1 MVCHSSRDVWHDIH
15 MNSRSFI
22 SNYLK
27 QFPERAMVK
36 LQRNQIVKTE
46 LNGHWLLGKV
56 ESVDASL
63 ANIFFISENRFEWI
77 YRGSTRLHPLF
88 ELLANAE
95 ARKNQGATR
104 PTHNLAHIHKKNAPY
119 VEYTRG
125 VEPDPPAPPTP
136 PAQSTRSLGGNV
148 QVIFTVFKNGILF
161 IIIVYVNTIYLN
173 IIYHRLLL

>member
-15 MNSRSFI
+15 MNSRAFV

-36 LQRNQIVKTE
+36 LQRGQTVKTE
-46 LNGHWLLGKV
+46 LNGDWFQGRV
-56 ESVDASL
+56 ETVDASL
-63 ANIFFISENRFEWI
+63 AHIFFPSENRFEWI

-104 PTHNLAHIHKKNAPY
+104 PTHNMALIHKKKNTPY

-125 VEPDPPAPPTP
+125 DVDASSVTSNAP
-136 PAQSTRSLGGNV
+136 SLAN
-148 QVIFTVFKNGILF
+148 TNEVFDCF
-161 IIIVYVNTIYLN
+161 FIYLS
-173 IIYHRLLL
+173 ILCLLIY

>member
-15 MNSRSFI
+15 PNSRPFV

-36 LQRNQIVKTE
+36 LQRGQSVKTE
-46 LNGHWLLGKV
+46 LDGEWFQCRV

-63 ANIFFISENRFEWI
+63 AYIHFVAANRFEWI

-95 ARKNQGATR
+95 ARKSQGATR
-104 PTHNLAHIHKKNAPY
+104 PTHNLSLVHKRKNTPY
-119 VEYTRG
+119 V
-125 VEPDPPAPPTP
+125 
-136 PAQSTRSLGGNV
+136 SLHSC
-148 QVIFTVFKNGILF
+148 FLF
-161 IIIVYVNTIYLN
+161 FFF
-173 IIYHRLLL
+173 

>member
-36 LQRNQIVKTE
+36 LHRGQFVKTE
-46 LNGHWLLGKV
+46 LNGSWLVGRIDT
-56 ESVDASL
+56 VDASL
-63 ANIFFISENRFEWI
+63 AKIFFVSENRHEWI

-104 PTHNLAHIHKKNAPY
+104 PTHNLAHAYKKNVPY

-125 VEPDPPAPPTP
+125 MDADPPNPRPPVTQP
-136 PAQSTRSLGGNV
+136 PAANN
-148 QVIFTVFKNGILF
+148 QV
-161 IIIVYVNTIYLN
+161 
-173 IIYHRLLL
+173 